1 MAIFNSHVS
10 LPEGIAF
17 LMRKLVCCKEPIFCP
32 SPWSTMWWFFMAD
45 YLGSRLW
52 SVMGAVILGTLKR
65 KDRSAPSC
73 TQTRIHTYLFIY
85 IIMLIKTN
93 IIIYIIINTYLY
105 IYMYTYTP
113 FFSIFFRNGDPP
125 LDTDELECRFFILN
139 KWPDK
144 SRPLLRDDAKSPCC
158 SDAKW
163 FNNWKSANLIW

>member
-93 IIIYIIINTYLY
+93 IIIYIIINIY
-105 IYMYTYTP
+105 IYTYIYIYIH
-113 FFSIFFRNGDPP
+113 IFIYIHVYIHTIFLHFLSQWGSTIGHWWTRMQIFYFKQMTG
-125 LDTDELECRFFILN
+125 
-139 KWPDK
+139 
-144 SRPLLRDDAKSPCC
+144 
-158 SDAKW
+158 
-163 FNNWKSANLIW
+163 